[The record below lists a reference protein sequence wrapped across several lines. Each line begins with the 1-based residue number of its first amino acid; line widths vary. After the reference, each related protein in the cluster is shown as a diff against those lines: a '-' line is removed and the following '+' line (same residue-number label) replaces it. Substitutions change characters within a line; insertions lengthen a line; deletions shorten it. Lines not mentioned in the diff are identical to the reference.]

1 MKDLCI
7 RIEEDSR
14 GFELPQGI
22 PKEELLKTLEGGSSF
37 KCKELKPKNDS
48 RNKSSKRRSKD
59 RVVCTRCKRI
69 VVILQIPINQ
79 IQGAIGGLT
88 TVVKEDVH
96 QVKTTV
102 EPL

>member
-48 RNKSSKRRSKD
+48 RNKSSKRR
-59 RVVCTRCKRI
+59 
-69 VVILQIPINQ
+69 
-79 IQGAIGGLT
+79 
-88 TVVKEDVH
+88 
-96 QVKTTV
+96 
-102 EPL
+102 